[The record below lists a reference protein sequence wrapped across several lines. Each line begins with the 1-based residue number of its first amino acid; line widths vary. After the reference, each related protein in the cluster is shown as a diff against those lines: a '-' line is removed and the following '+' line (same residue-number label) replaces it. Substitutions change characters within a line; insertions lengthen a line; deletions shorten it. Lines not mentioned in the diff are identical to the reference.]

1 MGHVVYCR
9 TYSSGP
15 VKTKVVFLKR
25 QGDCYTTFGLYRVW
39 HLEIMPIFSD
49 KFSLLSK
56 GKKLKLVSKKC
67 MVGSTGRGWGDNC
80 YRHCFG
86 RRRQK
91 LQHRKLEI
99 LIYRYITKN
108 IVNFAQ
114 NFAKLG
120 RWSKFQAKPWSLH
133 GIVQTAF
140 TSVVTPVSNNKH
152 KDTVHLS
159 LYCKA
164 LLCQFPVHKTG
175 PNCHSPKTRNY
186 FVYGV
191 KVILTT
197 TKA

>member
-15 VKTKVVFLKR
+15 VKTKIVFLKR

-99 LIYRYITKN
+99 LIYRYITK
-108 IVNFAQ
+108 I
-114 NFAKLG
+114 
-120 RWSKFQAKPWSLH
+120 SSTLH
-133 GIVQTAF
+133 KISQ
-140 TSVVTPVSNNKH
+140 SWE
-152 KDTVHLS
+152 D
-159 LYCKA
+159 
-164 LLCQFPVHKTG
+164 G
-175 PNCHSPKTRNY
+175 PNFRQNLDHYMVLFKQLLLVLSPLFQTTNTKILCIYHYT
-186 FVYGV
+186 V
-191 KVILTT
+191 KLFYANFQFIKQAPIVIPPRQEIILYTGSR
-197 TKA
+197 